1 MRKLLG
7 LGCMIAS
14 LAACSPPATESAAE
28 SPGSGPVAKVKVASA
43 ERRDLIDTATV
54 YGAAIP
60 GATESQAIASPMES
74 IIDAIDVPVG
84 SRVDVGRPLLRL
96 RPSPLSA
103 LELKR
108 AESDAALADAAFARA
123 KRLRADG
130 LASDADVEA
139 ARSAQANAR
148 MTLESLQRR
157 VKALTLKSP
166 VAGVVQLIGGN
177 VGDTLVAGA
186 TAVRLAVS
194 GRTRARFGIQPMLAR
209 LLKPGA
215 EIDIFP
221 QSASGG
227 ISTLVQDIDPVAD
240 PQTRLAAL
248 YASIPV
254 GEPIASGEVLRAVV
268 KADVHRNVVA
278 IPYSALLEDGGETFV
293 FVVEHGVARRQSV
306 TTGTETTDFIEV
318 RSGLEAQAQVV
329 IDGGAALEDGMT
341 VTIAE

>member
-7 LGCMIAS
+7 IGCLIGS
-14 LAACSPPATESAAE
+14 LTACSQSATETAVE
-28 SPGSGPVAKVKVASA
+28 SPGSTPVARIKVASA

-74 IIDAIDVPVG
+74 IINAIEVPVG
-84 SRVDVGRPLLRL
+84 SRVDVGQALLRL

-108 AESDAALADAAFARA
+108 TESDAALADAAFARA
-123 KRLRADG
+123 QRLRADG

-139 ARSAQANAR
+139 ARTARANAR

-157 VKALTLKSP
+157 VQALFLRSP
-166 VAGVVQLIGGN
+166 VAGIVQLIGGN
-177 VGDTLVAGA
+177 VGDTLAAGA
-186 TAVRLAVS
+186 TAVRLAVA
-194 GRTRARFGIQPMLAR
+194 GRARARFGIQPTLAR

-215 EIDIFP
+215 EIEIFP
-221 QSASGG
+221 QSAIGG
-227 ISTLVQDIDPVAD
+227 ISTRVQDVDPIAD

-248 YASIPV
+248 YAAIPV
-254 GEPIASGEVLRAVV
+254 SELIASGEVLRAVV
-268 KADVHRNVVA
+268 QVDVHRNVVA
-278 IPYSALLEDGGETFV
+278 IPYSALFEDGGETFV
-293 FVVEHGVARRQSV
+293 FQVEHGVARRQSI
-306 TTGTETTDFIEV
+306 TIGTETTDFIEV

-329 IDGGAALEDGMT
+329 IDGGAALEDGMQ
-341 VTIAE
+341 VTITE